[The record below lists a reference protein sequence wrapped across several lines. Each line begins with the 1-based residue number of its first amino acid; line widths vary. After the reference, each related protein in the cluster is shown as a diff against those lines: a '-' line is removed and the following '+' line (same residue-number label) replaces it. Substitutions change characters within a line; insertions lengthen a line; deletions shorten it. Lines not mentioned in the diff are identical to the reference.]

1 MVRICDKEYEN
12 GSKYNEYFEEYPF
25 ELSDFQKYAIESII
39 EGKHCLVTAHTGSG
53 KTLPAEFAIK
63 YLTGKGKKI
72 IYTSP
77 IKALSNQKF
86 YDFKIKFP
94 EISVGLFTGD
104 IKTNPEA
111 DVLIMTTEILMNYL
125 FNMKDNESIISN
137 LDFNIDIMNELGC
150 VVFDEVHYINDMH
163 RGEVWE
169 KTILML
175 PEHVQMIMLSATIDG
190 PEKFAEWC
198 ENRHNNKEVYLCS
211 TDKRVVPLG
220 HYSYVTS
227 VEAFYKKLKDKDLEA
242 KIKKET
248 KGLIEI
254 QSSNGKFNEVN
265 LDKVRNV
272 LDLMKK
278 KEIYMKKSH
287 VLNSLCKHLK
297 ENDMLPGIV
306 FIFSRKL
313 VEKTAK
319 EITTNLLEDDSK
331 IPYIVKKECDAIIR
345 KLPNSEEYL
354 NLDEY
359 KELIQLLEKGI
370 GIHHSGMI
378 PVLREIVEMM
388 ISKKYIKLL
397 FATESFAIGLDCPI
411 KTAIFPALKKFDGDG
426 VRELY
431 SHEYT
436 QMAGRAGRR
445 GIDTVGYVVHCNN
458 LFEMPYKSSYRQI
471 LSGVPQKLVSKY
483 NISFSV
489 ILNLIK
495 NGKEK
500 DLIKFSEKTMLNNKI
515 NIHMNLVKNE
525 KNTMKE
531 KYDKTQE
538 VIKHSLKTPIE
549 EIEEYNKLIKESEN
563 MRANKRKN
571 TMRKADN
578 IKNMHRNFEKD
589 NELYLKTI
597 YDLKEI
603 TKLDNEYVELTNMI
617 KNATENTCDLLE
629 KNKFVEIIN
638 NESYTLTEKGKI
650 ASMIAEINNL
660 IFSELLIKNDKF
672 ENYTGDEII
681 CSLSFMIDIKTN
693 DEVKSNKVNCKNN
706 NVRDLVTMIDTQL
719 NNYSILET
727 NYKIISGI
735 DYDIKNYD
743 LPDIIE
749 GWLECNNE
757 YECKEYIT
765 NIINTKYE
773 IMTGEFIKC
782 LLKIC
787 AIVKEINKMS
797 EELGYIQLLDK
808 MQNIEEKVLKYVVT
822 PQSLYL

>member
-1 MVRICDKEYEN
+1 MVRICNKEYDN
-12 GSKYNEYFEEYPF
+12 VSKYNEYFEEYPF

-39 EGKHCLVTAHTGSG
+39 EGNHCLVTAHTGSG
-53 KTLPAEFAIK
+53 KTLPAEFAISH
-63 YLTGKGKKI
+63 LIGKGKKV

-86 YDFKIKFP
+86 YDFKMKFP
-94 EISVGLFTGD
+94 EISIGLFTGD

-125 FNMKDNESIISN
+125 FNMKENESIVSN
-137 LDFNIDIMNELGC
+137 LDFNIDIEKELGC
-150 VVFDEVHYINDMH
+150 VVFDEVHYINDKH

-175 PEHVQMIMLSATIDG
+175 PEHIQMIMLSATIDG

-198 ENRHNNKEVYLCS
+198 ENRYNNKEVYLCS

-220 HYSYVTS
+220 HYSYITAT
-227 VEAFYKKLKDKDLEA
+227 EGFYKKLKDKDLEA

-248 KGLIEI
+248 KGLTEI
-254 QSSNGKFNEVN
+254 QSSNGKFNEIN

-272 LDLMKK
+272 LDLMRK
-278 KEIYMKKSH
+278 KEIYMKRGH

-297 ENDMLPGIV
+297 ENEMLPGIV
-306 FIFSRKL
+306 FIFSRKI

-319 EITTNLLEDDSK
+319 EITINLLEDDSK
-331 IPYIVKKECDAIIR
+331 IPYLVKNECDAIIR
-345 KLPNSEEYL
+345 RLPNGEEYL
-354 NLDEY
+354 KLDEY
-359 KELIQLLEKGI
+359 KELIKMLEKGI

-426 VRELY
+426 MRELY

-500 DLIKFSEKTMLNNKI
+500 ELIKFSEKTMLNNKI
-515 NIHMNLVKNE
+515 KTHISLIKNE
-525 KNTMKE
+525 KDNMQE
-531 KYDKTQE
+531 KYEKNQE
-538 VIKHSLKTPIE
+538 IIKQNLKTPIE
-549 EIEEYNKLIKESEN
+549 DIEEYNKLIKESDN
-563 MRANKRKN
+563 MKANKRKN
-571 TMRKADN
+571 TLRKADN
-578 IKNMHRNFEKD
+578 MKNMHKNFDKD
-589 NELYLKTI
+589 NELYLNSI
-597 YDLKEI
+597 YNFNVIRNLE
-603 TKLDNEYVELTNMI
+603 NEYIELTNMI
-617 KNATENTCDLLE
+617 KTVTEKTCDLLN

-638 NESYTLTEKGKI
+638 NESFILTEKGKI

-660 IFSELLIKNDKF
+660 VFSEILIKKNKF
-672 ENYTGDEII
+672 EGFTGDEII
-681 CSLSFMIDIKTN
+681 CSLSFMIDIKTS
-693 DEVKSNKVNCKNN
+693 DDVKSNKVNCKNY
-706 NVRDLVTMIDTQL
+706 NVSELVTIIDKELQ
-719 NNYSILET
+719 NYNILET
-727 NYKIISGI
+727 NFKIISGI
-735 DYDIKNYD
+735 DYDTKNYD

-749 GWLECNNE
+749 GWLECKNE
-757 YECKEYIT
+757 HECKDYIT
-765 NIINTKYE
+765 NIINIKYE

-797 EELGYIQLLDK
+797 EELGYIKLLDK